1 MDKQEILERLTTA
14 VVNGDKNLAADSAK
28 EAISQSIDPIEALEE
43 GLSKGMDVVG
53 DRFGKGEAYL
63 PELLMAAEAYNSAME
78 VLTPEIEAQEK
89 KITKRGK
96 VLIGTVKGDV
106 HNIGKNIVATVLNI
120 NGYEVVDI
128 GVDNSALNIIQE
140 AEKVRA
146 DVIALS
152 SLMTT
157 TMPSQKEVID
167 TLKEMNLRNTYKVIV
182 GGGPVSQEWAD
193 EIGADGYG
201 ETAIE
206 AVALV
211 TNLLRPPG

>member
-1 MDKQEILERLTTA
+1 MDKQEILEHLNTA

-43 GLSKGMDVVG
+43 GLSKGMDIVG

-63 PELLMAAEAYNSAME
+63 PELLMAAEAYDSAME

-106 HNIGKNIVATVLNI
+106 HSIGKNIVATVLNI

-128 GVDNSALNIIQE
+128 GVDISTLNIIQE
-140 AEKVRA
+140 AEKVKA

-157 TMPSQKEVID
+157 TMPAQREVID
-167 TLKEMNLRNTYKVIV
+167 TLKELNVRDKYIVIV
-182 GGGPVSQEWAD
+182 GGGPANQEWAD

-206 AVALV
+206 AVAVV
-211 TNLLRPPG
+211 TELLSSRG

>member
-1 MDKQEILERLTTA
+1 MDKQEILERLATA
-14 VVNGDKNLAADSAK
+14 VVNGDNNLAADSAK

-63 PELLMAAEAYNSAME
+63 PELLMATEAFNSAME

-96 VLIGTVKGDV
+96 ILIGTVKGDV

-128 GVDNSALNIIQE
+128 GVDNPALNIIQE
-140 AEKVRA
+140 AEKVKS

-157 TMPSQKEVID
+157 TMPAQREVID
-167 TLKEMNLRNTYKVIV
+167 TLKELNLREKYKVII
-182 GGGPVSQEWAD
+182 GGGPVNQGWAD
-193 EIGADGYG
+193 EIEADGYG

-206 AVALV
+206 AVTV
-211 TNLLRPPG
+211 INRLLSSRR